1 MAITQGDVVFS
12 REGKPVTVTS
22 KDKSTGNVTV
32 DKNFERVQAEN
43 KSGIRN
49 GLDPSQKTAYKAILS
64 DLQSPDKQ
72 AEIDLLAKK
81 IDELKKSN
89 VDPRVL
95 RYLESELKHRM
106 SRERYQPDTYQ
117 IDPTTLITY

>member
-1 MAITQGDVVFS
+1 MAITQGDIVFN

-22 KDKSTGNVTV
+22 KDKSNGNVTV
-32 DKNFERVQAEN
+32 DKNFDRIQAEN
-43 KSGIRN
+43 RNGIRN
-49 GLDPSQKTAYKAILS
+49 GLDPSQKSAYKAILTEVNN
-64 DLQSPDKQ
+64 PDKQ

-95 RYLESELKHRM
+95 RYLDSELKHRM
-106 SRERYQPDTYQ
+106 SRERYQPETFQ
-117 IDPTTLITY
+117 VDPTTLITY